1 MIATAWAAT
10 VKFFVDNPIARW
22 IGAIALFLIGWTV
35 LKNHLKEAGRQAE
48 RAAIAKKQ
56 AEVKAAV
63 VERRAE
69 IITEERQNADAAL
82 DARDSAEHY
91 PTYDSL
97 PDDLKRIAN
106 GNQGSG
112 GGS

>member
-22 IGAIALFLIGWTV
+22 IGAIVLFLIGWTV
-35 LKNHLKEAGRQAE
+35 LKNHLKEAGAQAE

-63 VERRAE
+63 TERTTE
-69 IITEERQNADAAL
+69 IISEERINADAAIE
-82 DARDSAEHY
+82 ARDHGTSY
-91 PTYDSL
+91 PDSRSV
-97 PDDLKRIAN
+97 PESTQRIIFRD
-106 GNQGSG
+106 
-112 GGS
+112 